1 MSKTELAKPERTR
14 TFSFVLETPAAEPDA
29 TRLHYYGKLS
39 YETDPSDVHTDL
51 ENGARGFVLVDAR
64 GKEAFDERHIPGA
77 MSMPYRTISAETTK
91 SLSKDKLFVVYCWG
105 PGCNAATKAA
115 VRLAALGFR
124 VKEMIGGIE
133 YWQKEGY
140 PTEGSKA
147 NGKMTDELS
156 GPSVN
161 FFSP

>member
-1 MSKTELAKPERTR
+1 MAKIELAKSERSR
-14 TFSFVLETPAAEPDA
+14 TFSLVLETPAAEPEA
-29 TRLHYYGKLS
+29 TRLHYHRKLE

-51 ENGARGFVLVDAR
+51 DNGVRGFVLVDAR
-64 GKEAFDERHIPGA
+64 GKEAFDERRISGA
-77 MSMPYRTISAETTK
+77 MSMPYRTINAETTK
-91 SLSKDKLFVVYCWG
+91 NLSKDKLFVLYCWG

-140 PTEGSKA
+140 PTESSKPT
-147 NGKMTDELS
+147 GK
-156 GPSVN
+156 
-161 FFSP
+161 

>member
-14 TFSFVLETPAAEPDA
+14 TFSFVLETPAPDPDA

-51 ENGARGFVLVDAR
+51 EKGPAAFVLVDAR
-64 GKEAFDERHIPGA
+64 NKVDFDERHIPGA
-77 MSMPYRTISAETTK
+77 MNVPYRTISAETTK
-91 SLSKDKLFVVYCWG
+91 NLSKDKPVVVYCWG

-140 PTEGSKA
+140 PTASSKA
-147 NGKMTDELS
+147 NGKMT
-156 GPSVN
+156 G
-161 FFSP
+161 